1 MSVTGEREE
10 EEGKGRRRCSVAG
23 AAFGHTLHLQV
34 GDDTQENRESSPGL
48 LEGELTL
55 KITFTFSDIVWAV

>member
-1 MSVTGEREE
+1 MLPLVT
-10 EEGKGRRRCSVAG
+10 
-23 AAFGHTLHLQV
+23 TLHLQV

-55 KITFTFSDIVWAV
+55 EITFSFSDIIWAA

>member
-1 MSVTGEREE
+1 MREGE
-10 EEGKGRRRCSVAG
+10 EEGKARRCSVAG

-55 KITFTFSDIVWAV
+55 EITFSFSDIIWAV